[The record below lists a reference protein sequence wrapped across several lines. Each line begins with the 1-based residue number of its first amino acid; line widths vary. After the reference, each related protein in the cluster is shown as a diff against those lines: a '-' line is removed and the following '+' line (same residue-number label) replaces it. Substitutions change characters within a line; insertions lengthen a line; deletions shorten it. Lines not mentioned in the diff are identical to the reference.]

1 MMKQPD
7 EPDIGDKWDL
17 VTHRLMIAEEDLNSA
32 QVLMDCTQYRGANNR
47 AYYSIEGTLKQI
59 NTAKTLLTYAR
70 EYISQ
75 QKNSDR

>member
-17 VTHRLMIAEEDLNSA
+17 VTHRLVIAE
-32 QVLMDCTQYRGANNR
+32 
-47 AYYSIEGTLKQI
+47 
-59 NTAKTLLTYAR
+59 

-75 QKNSDR
+75 QKSSNNF